1 MCSVKIQMTSVT
13 SINYILSLTFV
24 ECEAGCLRCQAAE
37 DGEHTVCLECPR
49 PMVVFDNICVRQCP
63 IGHFNQSSICR
74 SEYIIKG
81 GYVYKHYKSNYQK

>member
-1 MCSVKIQMTSVT
+1 MTSVT
-13 SINYILSLTFV
+13 SINNMFEFHFFL

-81 GYVYKHYKSNYQK
+81 GYVYKHYKSYYQK